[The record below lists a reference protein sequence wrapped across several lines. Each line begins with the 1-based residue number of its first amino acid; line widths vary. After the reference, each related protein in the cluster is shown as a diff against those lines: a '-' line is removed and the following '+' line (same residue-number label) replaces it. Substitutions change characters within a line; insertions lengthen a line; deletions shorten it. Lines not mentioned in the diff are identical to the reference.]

1 MLVLRLATANSVEGK
16 MLRRA
21 NSKLMLEK
29 LIIKRG
35 AFLDHSADEKPSSM
49 KADDLLELLRPDI
62 NIGDDAPQSGVV
74 SDKVCPHRSQCCYFQ
89 AVNLLPSVLLLAFLG
104 EMWAW
109 LGDAPG
115 AGAAAGPES
124 LREGIAAAVPAERRR
139 IRGCPADGCVG
150 TA

>member
-1 MLVLRLATANSVEGK
+1 MGAPCHPQAMDRCHRIGQRKPVLVLRLATANSVEGK

-62 NIGDDAPQSGVV
+62 NIGNDAPQSGVV
-74 SDKVCPHRSQCCYFQ
+74 SDKVCPHRS
-89 AVNLLPSVLLLAFLG
+89 VPVLLFSG
-104 EMWAW
+104 YK
-109 LGDAPG
+109 P
-115 AGAAAGPES
+115 
-124 LREGIAAAVPAERRR
+124 AAVRAPA
-139 IRGCPADGCVG
+139 GVPGWNVG
-150 TA
+150 VAR